1 MKQIQDVYQK
11 NNLPIKVVQFG
22 EGRLLR
28 TLIEPAFQKAIDEK
42 RLEGSIAIVKP
53 TGRGNLNT
61 FQQQD
66 CLYTIVLRG
75 KQDGKTS
82 DEAFP
87 ITCVNRAVNP
97 YEDFEAFLALARL
110 PELEFVVSNTTEAGI
125 VLDPEDRFDAVPP
138 RSFPGKLT
146 RFLYER
152 YRYGEGSETCGLTI
166 LPTELI
172 ERNGERL
179 RDCVLKLAE
188 IWKLEQPFCAWVQ
201 KACLFCSTLV
211 DRIVSGCSPEELPLL
226 WERFGYRDELA
237 TVGEP
242 FGMWAIEAP
251 DHVSARLPVDG
262 PGSPAFFVRDLAPW
276 KQRKVRILNGGHT
289 AMVPASFL
297 AGKNLVRECMDDPAI
312 HRFLTKTEE
321 EEIVPY
327 VPLPHADAL
336 AFSREVEQ
344 RFANPFLDHR
354 LLDICVNSFAKW
366 KERIL
371 PSVLDVYQAGKLP
384 RRLIFSFAA
393 LLAFYTKAEEKEGE
407 LFGQRDDQLYR
418 LHESDRILALVKE
431 YSGLSADGYVTAVLR
446 ESGLFDELQTL
457 PQFAQLAAA
466 DLQSI
471 REQGA
476 AAAMAAVTE
485 SGNGQ

>member
-1 MKQIQDVYQK
+1 MKQIQDVYSK

-28 TLIEPAFQKAIDEK
+28 ALIEPAFQKAVNEK
-42 RLEGSIAIVKP
+42 RFEGSVAIVKP
-53 TGRGNLNT
+53 TGRGNLAS
-61 FQQQD
+61 FQQQN
-66 CLYTIVLRG
+66 CLYTVVLRG
-75 KQDGKTS
+75 KQGGKAL

-87 ITCVNRAVNP
+87 ITCVDRAVNP

-110 PELEFVVSNTTEAGI
+110 PELEFVISNTTEAGI
-125 VLDPEDRFDAVPP
+125 VLDPEDRFDAAPP
-138 RSFPGKLT
+138 HSFPGKLT

-152 YRYGEGSETCGLTI
+152 YQYSKGSEKCGLTI

-172 ERNGERL
+172 ERNGDRL
-179 RDCVLKLAE
+179 KDCVLRLAE
-188 IWKLEQPFCAWVQ
+188 IWNLEQPFCTWIE
-201 KACLFCSTLV
+201 KTCLFCSTLV
-211 DRIVSGCSPEELPLL
+211 DRIVSGCSQEELPSL
-226 WERFGYRDELA
+226 WERFGYRDELV

-251 DHVSARLPVDG
+251 EQVSARLPIDG
-262 PGSPAFFVRDLAPW
+262 PESPAFFVRDLTPW

-312 HRFLTKTEE
+312 QRFLTKTEE

-327 VPLPHADAL
+327 VPLPHKDAL
-336 AFSREVEQ
+336 EFSHEIEQ
-344 RFANPFLDHR
+344 RFANPFLDHQ

-371 PSVLDVYQAGKLP
+371 PSVLDSYRVGKLP

-407 LFGQRDDQLYR
+407 LFGRRGDQFYR
-418 LHESDRILALVKE
+418 LHESPRILAMVKE
-431 YSGLSADGYVTAVLR
+431 SSGLSADAYVKAVLR
-446 ESGLFDELQTL
+446 ESGLFEELETL
-457 PQFAQLAAA
+457 PQFAYLAAA
-466 DLQSI
+466 DLQRI

-485 SGNGQ
+485 SRNEQ